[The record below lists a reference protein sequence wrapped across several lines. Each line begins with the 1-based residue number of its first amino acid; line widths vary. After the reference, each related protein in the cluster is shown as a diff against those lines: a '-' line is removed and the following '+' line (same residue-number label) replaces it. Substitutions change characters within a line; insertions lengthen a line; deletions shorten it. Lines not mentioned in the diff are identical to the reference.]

1 MIPVRFVV
9 RCSDCLAEGS
19 NRSRF
24 WREACADCA
33 ESVAESHRTLG
44 HSVTVMP
51 IREAR

>member
-1 MIPVRFVV
+1 VIPVRFVV
-9 RCSDCLAEGS
+9 RCSDCLAE
-19 NRSRF
+19 NSRPKY

-51 IREAR
+51 IREAQ